1 MLGGEPE
8 ADGEADRKKATDNR
22 KVVVEDL
29 VYIDDLQILIYTTI
43 APKTSQIFITSLNKV
58 PAKGA
63 DGGAPAGVEVVTLA
77 DLTAASK
84 AKKARMAA
92 RMEQE
97 AKMAEASVLTN
108 HYQLIAKLRG
118 HKNNDPPSMC
128 YIAQSNCLVS
138 AEKSYETDKL
148 VNNAA
153 AMRGDDPDTAPSHI
167 AQNASVSSYA
177 KFAGQRNS
185 SDQKCEI
192 CVWNLQRDMIEL
204 FTRRPPWN
212 VPCFR
217 KFVAHDASIIDIC
230 YLQKAQ
236 LLVTSSMDQTIR
248 FWDPIATAYSL
259 TDPSNNPHA
268 QMKPGYYKPM
278 DSEHTKKNASFR
290 EVKRI
295 YTGSETVCYA
305 LRTLNI
311 SNIILTPSAPEVK
324 SQVEWLLCLKLAK
337 PPVSVQQDLARSA
350 QMGSVCGYG
359 IERVKLE
366 VPALHHDD
374 IEPPHVMKECEQLVA
389 QRRQKLVTAFQ
400 AMLPVTIEKVYSQVQ
415 LQNSYIDKV
424 RQLFMSAILNRK
436 DGIFVNPEPLR
447 EIYKVILKLP
457 NRTKFESF
465 LASTGCADKLSVSET
480 FFYLQKFMQIHPLR
494 TTQIEFEKSIED
506 FYEKHQRQFLRGVKK
521 WPKKAI
527 QKFATYVREH
537 GLDVKHLVQPSDA
550 VSTEAQAKAAVRFCT
565 RERFENFFITH
576 VRASTF
582 EFSDEDIE
590 VVMNELDPFH
600 TGIIQIAL
608 IQRFYAEEIKF
619 HQ

>member
-1 MLGGEPE
+1 
-8 ADGEADRKKATDNR
+8 
-22 KVVVEDL
+22 
-29 VYIDDLQILIYTTI
+29 
-43 APKTSQIFITSLNKV
+43 
-58 PAKGA
+58 
-63 DGGAPAGVEVVTLA
+63 
-77 DLTAASK
+77 
-84 AKKARMAA
+84 
-92 RMEQE
+92 
-97 AKMAEASVLTN
+97 
-108 HYQLIAKLRG
+108 
-118 HKNNDPPSMC
+118 
-128 YIAQSNCLVS
+128 
-138 AEKSYETDKL
+138 
-148 VNNAA
+148 
-153 AMRGDDPDTAPSHI
+153 
-167 AQNASVSSYA
+167 
-177 KFAGQRNS
+177 
-185 SDQKCEI
+185 
-192 CVWNLQRDMIEL
+192 
-204 FTRRPPWN
+204 
-212 VPCFR
+212 
-217 KFVAHDASIIDIC
+217 
-230 YLQKAQ
+230 
-236 LLVTSSMDQTIR
+236 
-248 FWDPIATAYSL
+248 
-259 TDPSNNPHA
+259 
-268 QMKPGYYKPM
+268 M
-278 DSEHTKKNASFR
+278 DSEHTKKNVSFR

-350 QMGSVCGYG
+350 QMGSVCGYA

-506 FYEKHQRQFLRGVKK
+506 FYEKHQR
-521 WPKKAI
+521 
-527 QKFATYVREH
+527 
-537 GLDVKHLVQPSDA
+537 
-550 VSTEAQAKAAVRFCT
+550 
-565 RERFENFFITH
+565 
-576 VRASTF
+576 
-582 EFSDEDIE
+582 
-590 VVMNELDPFH
+590 
-600 TGIIQIAL
+600 
-608 IQRFYAEEIKF
+608 
-619 HQ
+619 